1 MTLKGK
7 VILNE
12 QECTGNY
19 DFSISESYM
28 AVGFRDTFGT
38 EAVTIASTAISLL
51 IKTYPDNADYL
62 QTFKYVYPDGEETRF
77 WIIHDLD
84 HYTVLLPEEY

>member
-19 DFSISESYM
+19 DFSTVKSYM
-28 AVGFRDTFGT
+28 TAGFRDTFGT
-38 EAVTIASTAISLL
+38 EAATIASTAVSLL
-51 IKTYPDNADYL
+51 IKAYPDNADYF
-62 QTFKYVYPDGEETRF
+62 QTFRYVYPDGTETRF
-77 WIIHDLD
+77 WIIHDFD
-84 HYTVLLPEEY
+84 HFTVLLPEEY

>member
-7 VILNE
+7 VILKE

-19 DFSISESYM
+19 DFSMTEHYM
-28 AVGFRDTFGT
+28 TAGFLDTFGA

-51 IKTYPDNADYL
+51 IKTYPDNADYF
-62 QTFKYVYPDGEETRF
+62 QTFKYVYSDDEETGF
-77 WIIHDLD
+77 WIIHDLERF
-84 HYTVLLPEEY
+84 TVLLPEEY